1 MLLSVLLA
9 CAPSEVPTVSI
20 AATIRAPDCDTGA
33 RDTGDTAEPEG
44 CATLTAPEPHAECN
58 PIRHDD
64 DWIEVPDFTAQSAA
78 DVQSALFV
86 TYTLAPPIAAAAAL
100 TAVVVDEPVTIRAVL
115 LGEVEL
121 YGVDGDGELTAI
133 APVTAESFDSL
144 SFAYEVDGVTVEET
158 HTVTD
163 RSRATVRLYRPLF
176 RCCGVATGTAS
187 WPMMGFVL
195 ALLTRRR
202 RRSAAHM
209 RTQGCAPPGA

>member
-1 MLLSVLLA
+1 MLLPVLLA

-33 RDTGDTAEPEG
+33 RDTGDTGDTGRPEG
-44 CATLTAPEPHAECN
+44 CATFVGPEPHGTCT
-58 PIRHDD
+58 PIHHDD
-64 DWIEVPDFTAQSAA
+64 DWIEVPDSTAQSAA

-86 TYTLAPPIAAAAAL
+86 TYTFAPPIAGAAAL
-100 TAVVVDEPVTIRAVL
+100 TAVVVDDPVTVRSVL
-115 LGEVEL
+115 GGVEL
-121 YGVDGDGELTAI
+121 YSVDGDGELTTI
-133 APVTAESFDSL
+133 APVTADSLDSL

-163 RSRATVRLYRPLF
+163 RSRATVRLYHPLY

-195 ALLTRRR
+195 ALSTRRR
-202 RRSAAHM
+202 RTVA
-209 RTQGCAPPGA
+209 